1 MRKDGTSRKGRGVEG
16 GYSRSVLF
24 NDIKVC
30 SGFILANETMIF
42 FLLLLLYESY
52 LNSSYCFL

>member
-1 MRKDGTSRKGRGVEG
+1 MRKDGPSRKGRGGEE

-24 NDIKVC
+24 NDITVC

-42 FLLLLLYESY
+42 F
-52 LNSSYCFL
+52 FIIIIII

>member
-16 GYSRSVLF
+16 VIVVQYLF
-24 NDIKVC
+24 NDITVC

-42 FLLLLLYESY
+42 FYFFY
-52 LNSSYCFL
+52 YYMNRI